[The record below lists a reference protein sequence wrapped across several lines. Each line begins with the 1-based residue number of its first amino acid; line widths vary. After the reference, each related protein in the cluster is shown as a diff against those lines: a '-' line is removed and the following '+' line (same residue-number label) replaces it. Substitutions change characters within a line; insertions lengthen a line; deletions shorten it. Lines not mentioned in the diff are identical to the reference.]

1 MNIGKWLMDLVTGT
15 PAPQMIPV
23 RVIDRGHEAEA
34 ARQMFDRQLRDAQGT
49 QSMTDAIRR
58 LRG

>member
-1 MNIGKWLMDLVTGT
+1 MKIGKWLMEMIAGT

-23 RVIDRGHEAEA
+23 RVTDRAHEAEA
-34 ARQMFDRQLRDAQGT
+34 ARQMFDRRLRDAQGS